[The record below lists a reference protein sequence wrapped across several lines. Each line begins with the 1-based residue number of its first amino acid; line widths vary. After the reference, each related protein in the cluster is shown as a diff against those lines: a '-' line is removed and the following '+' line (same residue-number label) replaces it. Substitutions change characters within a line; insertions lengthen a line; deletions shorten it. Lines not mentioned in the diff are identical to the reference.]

1 MLVFVA
7 NNICGI
13 KSQFPTIDRAQIL
26 HMAFILTAIMESCV
40 TVCIFIDYSQVL
52 YDHFRD

>member
-40 TVCIFIDYSQVL
+40 TVFIFIDYSQVL